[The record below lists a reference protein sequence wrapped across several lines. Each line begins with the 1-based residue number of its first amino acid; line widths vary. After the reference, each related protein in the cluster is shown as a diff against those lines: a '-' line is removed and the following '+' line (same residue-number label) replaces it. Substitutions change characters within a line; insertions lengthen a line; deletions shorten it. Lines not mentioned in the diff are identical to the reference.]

1 MATFSALFRLVQL
14 KAQLLVGVSG
24 CAGVVGGAAGHGG
37 RQQQRGG
44 RGGEEPMKFHKM
56 MHPFLFKILI
66 ISAGTSGKEGP
77 ARPSTAKSG
86 RRRLSQPLPPKGT
99 GGPPPLR
106 PADGPPSDRPH
117 QIPLQGHRRLLPHQ
131 GADPVGPGDR
141 IPPGSG
147 LSPRPDTET
156 AGTADRPAASP
167 TAGTGRR
174 RRGAS
179 RLPPAA
185 GSCPPSPAA
194 GPLPREQPHPAGL
207 VPLAPAAGMAANLP
221 AVGGKGRPVLQQV
234 PGLFHRTAHSQTD
247 TSMEEII
254 TSSTGMSFR
263 PVFTAAMASTT
274 TMPSYTWPNTV

>member
-1 MATFSALFRLVQL
+1 
-14 KAQLLVGVSG
+14 
-24 CAGVVGGAAGHGG
+24 
-37 RQQQRGG
+37 
-44 RGGEEPMKFHKM
+44 MKFHKM

-106 PADGPPSDRPH
+106 PADGPPCGPSAQNPAPGAPAGAPAPGGRPGRPGIVYRPDPACRRV
-117 QIPLQGHRRLLPHQ
+117 QIRKQREQPTGQRPLRPPAPAAADEERPAFRRQQGHAL
-131 GADPVGPGDR
+131 
-141 IPPGSG
+141 
-147 LSPRPDTET
+147 
-156 AGTADRPAASP
+156 
-167 TAGTGRR
+167 
-174 RRGAS
+174 
-179 RLPPAA
+179 RLPQQ
-185 GSCPPSPAA
+185 GL
-194 GPLPREQPHPAGL
+194 LPREQPHPAGL

>member
-1 MATFSALFRLVQL
+1 
-14 KAQLLVGVSG
+14 
-24 CAGVVGGAAGHGG
+24 
-37 RQQQRGG
+37 
-44 RGGEEPMKFHKM
+44 MKFHKM

-106 PADGPPSDRPH
+106 PADGPPCGPSAQNPAPGAPAGAPAPGGRP
-117 QIPLQGHRRLLPHQ
+117 GR
-131 GADPVGPGDR
+131 PGDR

-167 TAGTGRR
+167 TAGTG
-174 RRGAS
+174 
-179 RLPPAA
+179 PPQTRSVPPSA
-185 GSCPPSPAA
+185 GSRVMPSVSRSRASSP
-194 GPLPREQPHPAGL
+194 GNSRHPQGSC
-207 VPLAPAAGMAANLP
+207 PLAPAAGMAANLP